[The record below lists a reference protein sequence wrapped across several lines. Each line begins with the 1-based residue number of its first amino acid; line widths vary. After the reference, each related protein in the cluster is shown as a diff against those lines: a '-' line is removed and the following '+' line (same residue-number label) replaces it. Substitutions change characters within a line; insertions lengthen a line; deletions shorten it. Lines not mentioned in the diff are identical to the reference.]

1 MVKVFSDSYY
11 SEDKSLRELHEDLK
25 DYFENLEPEVLKDS
39 RFKSATESFVNI
51 AVGFP
56 INYGANLA
64 VLPFYASGFGTI
76 EDSLSSAFQIGI
88 LFTVISI
95 GRSYFLRRV
104 FNHFGANE
112 NGYTLTVRLLKRIK
126 KGLLQ

>member
-1 MVKVFSDSYY
+1 MKIIKETTYSSD
-11 SEDKSLRELHEDLK
+11 DK
-25 DYFENLEPEVLKDS
+25 NKDS
-39 RFKSATESFVNI
+39 RFKSITESFVNI

-64 VLPFYASGFGTI
+64 VLPFYVQGFGTVP
-76 EDSLSSAFQIGI
+76 DALSSAFQIGV

-95 GRSYFLRRV
+95 GRSYLLRRV

-112 NGYTLTVRLLKRIK
+112 NGYTLTVRLLKRVK
-126 KGLLQ
+126 KGILQ

>member
-1 MVKVFSDSYY
+1 MVKVFKEYSY
-11 SEDKSLRELHEDLK
+11 SEDQGLKELHEDLK
-25 DYFENLEPEVLKDS
+25 EYFENIEPEIIKDS
-39 RFKSATESFVNI
+39 RFKSFTESFVNI

-64 VLPFYASGFGTI
+64 VLPFYASGFGTL

-95 GRSYFLRRV
+95 GRSYLLRRV

-112 NGYTLTVRLLKRIK
+112 NGYTLP
-126 KGLLQ
+126 